1 MPLEEYAAQD
11 FIQKHQMFKY
21 IAEICMA
28 KSDKEYVGLS
38 PVVAKT
44 ASAKTSYLYYSKR
57 DLNLPQASG
66 NHQT

>member
-44 ASAKTSYLYYSKR
+44 GSAKTSYL
-57 DLNLPQASG
+57 
-66 NHQT
+66 